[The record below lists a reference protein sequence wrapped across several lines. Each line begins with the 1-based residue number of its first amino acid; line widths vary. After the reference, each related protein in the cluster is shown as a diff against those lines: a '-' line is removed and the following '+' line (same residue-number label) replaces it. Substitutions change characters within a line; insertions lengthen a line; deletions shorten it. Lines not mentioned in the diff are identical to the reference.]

1 MSCEIPAVS
10 SEGET
15 LNPQKLFYTV
25 WVENDGQQAPYIFKA
40 EMYYGVDEDA
50 TEMPYSF
57 NYSSWDGS
65 HNIYFQDGVEACG
78 TWTKVGIQSIYYGGG
93 VCNKSS
99 VVWADTP
106 NGAGISDLA
115 AENKTGKTL
124 IFNMA
129 GQRLAAPQKGLN
141 IINGRKVAVK

>member
-15 LNPQKLFYTV
+15 LNPQKLFYSV
-25 WVENDGQQAPYIFKA
+25 WVENDGQQAPYTFKA

-50 TEMPYSF
+50 TEMPWSF

-65 HNIYFQDGVEACG
+65 HNIYFQDGVEACC
-78 TWTKVGIQSIYYGGG
+78 TWTKVGIQSIYNGGG

-106 NGAGISDLA
+106 NGAGISGPSFRV
-115 AENKTGKTL
+115 T
-124 IFNMA
+124 
-129 GQRLAAPQKGLN
+129 AP
-141 IINGRKVAVK
+141 